1 MARRCPGYPILFAP
15 SRFAPLRLFPRRFI
29 VLLEKKVALVTGAAR
44 GIGLAIVER
53 LAREGARV
61 VATDIDF
68 DTQAA
73 EVERLTAAGLVV
85 TALQCDVTSRASVEA
100 AVATTESTYGP
111 IDILVNNAGI
121 AGRAAPLEDLSD
133 EDWRRVIDIDVNSVF
148 LCSRAVI
155 GAMKARKSGR
165 IINIASIAGKEGNP
179 NMIPYSSAKAAVI
192 GFTKAL
198 AKEVALLG
206 IYVNAI
212 APAVIETPILQQLT
226 PEQVQYMVQRIPLG
240 RVGQPHE
247 VAALVAWMASDECS
261 FTTGQC
267 IDISGGRATY

>member
-1 MARRCPGYPILFAP
+1 V
-15 SRFAPLRLFPRRFI
+15 SRLANRN
-29 VLLEKKVALVTGAAR
+29 ALVTGAAR

-53 LAREGARV
+53 LAADGAAV
-61 VATDIDF
+61 TAVDIDLP
-68 DTQAA
+68 TQQR
-73 EVERLTAAGLVV
+73 EVDALVGRGLKVTAAH
-85 TALQCDVTSRASVEA
+85 CDVTSRASVEA
-100 AVATTESTYGP
+100 AVAAAEAAHGP

-121 AGRAAPLEDLSD
+121 AGRAAPLESLSD
-133 EDWRRVIDIDVNSVF
+133 DDWRRVMEIDVTSVF
-148 LCSRAVI
+148 LCSQAVI
-155 GAMKARKSGR
+155 RGMKARKSGR
-165 IINIASIAGKEGNP
+165 IVNVASIAGKEGNP
-179 NMIPYSSAKAAVI
+179 NMIPYSTAKAGVI

-198 AKEVALLG
+198 AKEVAQLG

-247 VAALVAWMASDECS
+247 VAALVAWLASDECT

>member
-1 MARRCPGYPILFAP
+1 VP
-15 SRFAPLRLFPRRFI
+15 
-29 VLLEKKVALVTGAAR
+29 LLEKKVALVTGAAR

-53 LAREGARV
+53 LAREGAH
-61 VATDIDF
+61 VAAVDLDF
-68 DTQAA
+68 DSQSREVAA
-73 EVERLTAAGLVV
+73 LTAQGLTV
-85 TALQCDVTSRASVEA
+85 TAGQCDVTSRASVEA

-121 AGRAAPLEDLSD
+121 AGRAAPLEELSD
-133 EDWRRVIDIDVNSVF
+133 GDWDTLMRIDLTSVF

-155 GAMKARKSGR
+155 AGMKARKSGR

-179 NMIPYSSAKAAVI
+179 NMIPYSSAKAGVI

-198 AKEVALLG
+198 AKEVAQLG

-226 PEQVQYMVQRIPLG
+226 PAQVQYMVQRIPLG

>member
-1 MARRCPGYPILFAP
+1 MSLQNKHAF
-15 SRFAPLRLFPRRFI
+15 
-29 VLLEKKVALVTGAAR
+29 VTGAAR
-44 GIGLAIVER
+44 GIGLAIVQR
-53 LAREGARV
+53 LARDGA
-61 VATDIDF
+61 
-68 DTQAA
+68 
-73 EVERLTAAGLVV
+73 VV
-85 TALQCDVTSRASVEA
+85 TAVDLDVETQAREAAALTAGGLRVSAAACDVTSREDVERAVRDAEASSGA
-100 AVATTESTYGP
+100 

-133 EDWRRVIDIDVNSVF
+133 DDWRRVMEIDVTSVF
-148 LCSRAVI
+148 LCTRAVI
-155 GAMKARKSGR
+155 RGMKARRSGR
-165 IINIASIAGKEGNP
+165 VINVASIAGKEGNP
-179 NMIPYSSAKAAVI
+179 NMIPYSTAKAGVI

-198 AKEVALLG
+198 AKEVAQLG

-247 VAALVAWMASDECS
+247 VAALVAWLASEECS

>member
-1 MARRCPGYPILFAP
+1 
-15 SRFAPLRLFPRRFI
+15 
-29 VLLEKKVALVTGAAR
+29 VLLANRAAFVTGAAR

-53 LAREGARV
+53 LAREGASV
-61 VATDIDF
+61 TAVDIDL
-68 DTQAA
+68 DTQAR
-73 EVERLTAAGLVV
+73 EVASLTAQGLRVSAG
-85 TALQCDVTSRASVEA
+85 QCDVTSRASVEA
-100 AVATTESTYGP
+100 AVAAAEATYGP

-121 AGRAAPLEDLSD
+121 AGRAAPLEELSD
-133 EDWRRVIDIDVNSVF
+133 EDWRRVMDIDVNSVF

-155 GAMKARKSGR
+155 GGMKARKSGR

-226 PEQVQYMVQRIPLG
+226 EAQVQYMVQRIPLG

-247 VAALVAWMASDECS
+247 VAALVAWMASEECS

>member
-1 MARRCPGYPILFAP
+1 MPQLDSKSVF
-15 SRFAPLRLFPRRFI
+15 
-29 VLLEKKVALVTGAAR
+29 VTGAAR

-53 LAREGARV
+53 LARDGAAVTAVDIDLPTQQRV
-61 VATDIDF
+61 VDALV
-68 DTQAA
+68 AKG
-73 EVERLTAAGLVV
+73 LTV
-85 TALQCDVTSRASVEA
+85 TAGHCDVTSRASVEA
-100 AVATTESTYGP
+100 AVAAAEAGYGP

-121 AGRAAPLEDLSD
+121 AGRAAPLEALSD
-133 EDWRRVIDIDVNSVF
+133 DDWRRVMEIDVTSVF
-148 LCSRAVI
+148 LCTRAVI
-155 GAMKARKSGR
+155 GGMKARKSGR
-165 IINIASIAGKEGNP
+165 IINVASIAGKEGNP
-179 NMIPYSSAKAAVI
+179 NMIPYSTAKAGVI

-198 AKEVALLG
+198 AKEVAQLG

-247 VAALVAWMASDECS
+247 VAALVAWLASDECS

>member
-1 MARRCPGYPILFAP
+1 
-15 SRFAPLRLFPRRFI
+15 
-29 VLLEKKVALVTGAAR
+29 VLTNRSAFVTGAAR

-53 LAREGARV
+53 LARDGAAV
-61 VATDIDF
+61 TAVDIDLP
-68 DTQAA
+68 TQQR
-73 EVERLTAAGLVV
+73 EVDALTARGLKV
-85 TALQCDVTSRASVEA
+85 TAAHCDVTSRASVEG
-100 AVATTESTYGP
+100 AVAAAEAAYGP
-111 IDILVNNAGI
+111 VDILVNNAGI
-121 AGRAAPLEDLSD
+121 AGRAAPLEALSD
-133 EDWRRVIDIDVNSVF
+133 EDWHRVMEIDVTSVF
-148 LCSRAVI
+148 LCSQAVI
-155 GAMKARKSGR
+155 TGMKARKAGR
-165 IINIASIAGKEGNP
+165 IINVASIAGKEGNP
-179 NMIPYSSAKAAVI
+179 NMIPYSTAKAGVI

-198 AKEVALLG
+198 AKEVAQLG

-247 VAALVAWMASDECS
+247 VAALVAWLASDECS